1 MENEIGSVTWSI
13 LDVTSY
19 DAIFS
24 NILVLF
30 VRVRHQNHHNVD
42 IGATINW
49 ASSIDRSLSK
59 ELEGQL
65 EIPKHQ
71 INKQSL

>member
-1 MENEIGSVTWSI
+1 MIVIDKQYCASS
-13 LDVTSY
+13 TSKSPY
-19 DAIFS
+19 
-24 NILVLF
+24 
-30 VRVRHQNHHNVD
+30 VD

-49 ASSIDRSLSK
+49 ASSIDRRLSK

-71 INKQSL
+71 INKQNL